1 MKIRKTFAGNL
12 PDNKIVN
19 SKSNSETDTYICKY
33 LNERN
38 VILDQNST
46 GYTTESTAAET
57 VPLTQVEKIGGKLSI
72 SEDGGIKIGKGVNYV
87 RASGQIN
94 YSSAPSDQ
102 TRLASY
108 IYKNTSNMSLSSIR
122 SSGTAS
128 AQCVVNAPTLIDVK
142 EGDII
147 YLKAR
152 TNDSAGGVTASS
164 TKTTY
169 LYVEVID

>member
-19 SKSNSETDTYICKY
+19 SKSNSETDTYSCKY

-38 VILDQNST
+38 VILAQNST

-87 RASGQIN
+87 
-94 YSSAPSDQ
+94 SAPSDQ